1 LDAVRRTLNCSQCR
15 MASER
20 EIAERFSDC
29 EVGAIP
35 PLRHWDRVRMLADT
49 RIMQL
54 QGPMV
59 FQAGTHEDAIEM
71 SCDDWRRITHPSS
84 GRLAMSPN

>member
-1 LDAVRRTLNCSQCR
+1 

-29 EVGAIP
+29 EIGAIP
-35 PLRHWDRVRMLADT
+35 PLPHWDGIRMLADT

-54 QGPMV
+54 NGPLV

-71 SCDDWRRITHPSS
+71 SCDDWRRISHPSS
-84 GRLAMSPN
+84 ARLAMASN